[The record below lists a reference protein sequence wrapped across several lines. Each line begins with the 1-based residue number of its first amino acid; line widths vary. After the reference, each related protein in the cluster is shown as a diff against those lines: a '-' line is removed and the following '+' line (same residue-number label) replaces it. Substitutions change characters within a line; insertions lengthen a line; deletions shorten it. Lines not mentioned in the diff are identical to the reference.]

1 MVVEGGWPV
10 EEVVEGGWPVEWRGA
25 VVGGKSSGGDYS
37 DWSQNL
43 LAMIIVSIGELCQ
56 YIT

>member
-1 MVVEGGWPV
+1 M
-10 EEVVEGGWPVEWRGA
+10 VVEGGWPVEWRGA